1 MASVN
6 IRISEKSRDA
16 LKAISREDG
25 CSIHQA
31 ADLAVESYRRRR
43 ILEETNLAYAALK
56 ADRADWAGELNE
68 RETWDVAVADGLGDA

>member
-16 LKAISREDG
+16 LKATSLEDG

-31 ADLAVESYRRRR
+31 ADLAVESYRRSR
-43 ILEETNLAYAALK
+43 ILEETDLAYAALK
-56 ADRADWAGELNE
+56 ADRAGWASELKE
-68 RETWDVAVADGLGDA
+68 RETWDLAVADGLGDA

>member
-16 LKAISREDG
+16 LKVISRKDG

-31 ADLAVESYRRRR
+31 ADLAVESYRRHR

-56 ADRADWAGELNE
+56 ADHDAWADELKE
-68 RETWDVAVADGLGDA
+68 RDTWDAAVADGLDDV